1 MCIRDSFEGQ
11 GNGASQADGGQY
23 VSITRTGPISNASAN
38 VCGGLLLAN
47 GSSVTGQANCGIR
60 GTYEYNNGRD
70 LQFFTSADNSTAP
83 SNKMI
88 IKGNGNVMIGAGA
101 GSQKLEVVG
110 QVVSYQDGDH
120 HISLRA
126 TDSVQYQQFASDGEF
141 KFMHIDTYPNSGAN
155 TVMTVATNREMSGNF
170 NDTSD
175 RNLKTNIIDLADN
188 QGLDIINRLRPRR
201 FDWKSGE
208 RYEGNNKAG
217 FIAQEV
223 QEVIPNAVSGE
234 EYKEKTDAGMSVNV
248 TDIVAHL
255 TKAVQQLSQEKADRE
270 QEITNLENRI
280 EQIAQRLI

>member
-1 MCIRDSFEGQ
+1 
-11 GNGASQADGGQY
+11 
-23 VSITRTGPISNASAN
+23 
-38 VCGGLLLAN
+38 
-47 GSSVTGQANCGIR
+47 
-60 GTYEYNNGRD
+60 
-70 LQFFTSADNSTAP
+70 
-83 SNKMI
+83 MI

-280 EQIAQRLI
+280 EQIEQRLI